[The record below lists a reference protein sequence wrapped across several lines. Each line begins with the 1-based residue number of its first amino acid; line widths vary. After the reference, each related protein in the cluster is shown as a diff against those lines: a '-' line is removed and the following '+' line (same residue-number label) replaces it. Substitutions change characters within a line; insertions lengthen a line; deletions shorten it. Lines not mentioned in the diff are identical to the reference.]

1 MQYCVS
7 ISSVRLG
14 TNEIHIIISH
24 IYNHWTTLTPK
35 VYAVV
40 CECVFVCMGV
50 HVCVCV
56 SVEEDKY

>member
-1 MQYCVS
+1 VQYCVS

-14 TNEIHIIISH
+14 TNKIHIIISR

-40 CECVFVCMGV
+40 CECVLCVWVYMC
-50 HVCVCV
+50 VCVCGGG
-56 SVEEDKY
+56 EI